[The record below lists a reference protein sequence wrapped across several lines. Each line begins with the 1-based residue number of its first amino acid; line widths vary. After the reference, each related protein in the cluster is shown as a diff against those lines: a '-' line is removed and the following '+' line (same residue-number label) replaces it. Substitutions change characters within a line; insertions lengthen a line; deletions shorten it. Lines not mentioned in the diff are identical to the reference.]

1 MRISDWSSDVCSS
14 DLADDEV
21 RRHLAGERCADLFH
35 LRLDDGVAGLPHQRP
50 AAGSGN
56 AVEQRL
62 AALHVADDG
71 GAGVPLQHV
80 TRQEQQDLIAPEDAS
95 LRIDEAE
102 AVAVAVRSEEHTYER
117 QSLMR
122 NP

>member
-1 MRISDWSSDVCSS
+1 MTSFFLLFFIMIRRPPISTRTDT
-14 DLADDEV
+14 
-21 RRHLAGERCADLFH
+21 LFPYTT
-35 LRLDDGVAGLPHQRP
+35 LFRS
-50 AAGSGN
+50 GSVN

-102 AVAVAVRSEEHTYER
+102 AVAVAVEGDAEVAALDRKSTRLNSSH
-117 QSLMR
+117 
-122 NP
+122 